1 MRSSL
6 RPKPSEVVK
15 ETVRASRSR
24 SPMGATGVAT
34 APEAGVAY
42 ASTAVKSPASTS
54 SSASDHIPDASLP
67 TQQRARHSLDGPLA
81 VAHRGVSGREDGD
94 RERLAWP
101 LQERGL
107 VVEAL
112 GRQLTGLEEHLEAR
126 SRDGR
131 DAPALRRLDARQE
144 R

>member
-54 SSASDHIPDASLP
+54 SSASDDIPDASLP
-67 TQQRARHSLDGPLA
+67 TQQRARHSLDGPLS

-94 RERLAWP
+94 RERLAGP
-101 LQERGL
+101 LRDLTPAGEAPRVNTTGT
-107 VVEAL
+107 VE
-112 GRQLTGLEEHLEAR
+112 THV
-126 SRDGR
+126 SR
-131 DAPALRRLDARQE
+131 LRAG
-144 R
+144 